1 MSSRRRKGG
10 GGGKSWAGWSG
21 ADDDLLRALVAQ
33 HGAKNWKLVAQSLSK
48 KPDQCLHRWNKV
60 LNPSLTK
67 GLWTPTEDASL
78 LGLVEKHGPKRWS
91 LIAQHLEGR
100 NGKQCRERWH
110 NHLDPSICKD
120 PFTAEEDAI
129 LLTAHA
135 KLGNRWAEISQMLE
149 GRTDNAVKN
158 RWHSSLKKCVAS
170 GESPA
175 APSPN
180 RRKRKLNA
188 SKKRTAKRASPSK
201 GHGAL
206 SISTACGGE
215 REAVAATPTEVRR
228 DAMLLMSTRIPT
240 PTATRGAAL
249 SPHPSALA
257 AAQAGAQAAAQAGG
271 DAHAQ
276 KRAAAAAAMS
286 HIQAS
291 GRTSRT
297 GTPVDGLTAGGGTLG
312 NGGGGLRRIGS
323 PIAVQQSPRPL
334 RRGLPPAAALLVTPG
349 GRAGGSSVPGL
360 RCHLFS
366 GRKASPAGTAAAA
379 AADAS
384 KAKGAKG
391 SAKRAVAAVA
401 AAAAAAAEEASTAR
415 RGALPEM
422 ASLRVHLLSSSSA
435 AQGTAAT
442 RFGRRHVVVR
452 IPAGGAGI
460 ERSNA
465 GLGLSSWPLTPLA
478 MRRASASAS
487 ARESVAVSARRG
499 PRPGPVSTAAF
510 GLGLG
515 ALADAIEISS
525 SPHRA
530 AGRGSIFKSVPR
542 PPSLAGGAVDA
553 GGLGLGVP
561 SGAPSGAPSPS
572 HMHPALLEA
581 ILPSAA
587 VSVSVRRVHA
597 EAATGTMARKEQ
609 PAIGSV
615 AMSGRTDGGHSA
627 GFAVPPPL
635 SSGADAEGKHREE
648 SPESLIQVQIL
659 GLAAAGSTGSSA
671 K

>member
-1 MSSRRRKGG
+1 
-10 GGGKSWAGWSG
+10 
-21 ADDDLLRALVAQ
+21 LLRALVAQ
-33 HGAKNWKLVAQSLSK
+33 HGSKNWKLVAQSLSK
-48 KPDQCLHRWNKV
+48 KPEQCLHRWNKV

-170 GESPA
+170 GESPTA

-180 RRKRKLNA
+180 RRKRKLSA
-188 SKKRTAKRASPSK
+188 SKKRAAKRASP
-201 GHGAL
+201 GGGRGTL
-206 SISTACGGE
+206 NVSTACGGE
-215 REAVAATPTEVRR
+215 RDAVAATPTEVRR

-297 GTPVDGLTAGGGTLG
+297 GTPVDGLTAGGGALG

-323 PIAVQQSPRPL
+323 PIPVQQSPRPL
-334 RRGLPPAAALLVTPG
+334 HRGAPPAAALLVTPG
-349 GRAGGSSVPGL
+349 GRAGGSAGPGL

-366 GRKASPAGTAAAA
+366 GRKGSPRGAAAAAIASKAKAAKAAKGTATAAAA
-379 AADAS
+379 
-384 KAKGAKG
+384 
-391 SAKRAVAAVA
+391 AAVA
-401 AAAAAAAEEASTAR
+401 AAAAAAAEEASTTR

-422 ASLRVHLLSSSSA
+422 ASLRVKLLSTSSA

-442 RFGRRHVVVR
+442 RSGRRHVVVR

-460 ERSNA
+460 ERSDT
-465 GLGLSSWPLTPLA
+465 GPGLSTWPLTPLA
-478 MRRASASAS
+478 MRRASAQAS
-487 ARESVAVSARRG
+487 ATENVTASARRG
-499 PRPGPVSTAAF
+499 ARPRPVSTAAF

-530 AGRGSIFKSVPR
+530 VGRGSVFESAGA
-542 PPSLAGGAVDA
+542 PSRLVGGAFAA
-553 GGLGLGVP
+553 GGLRLGMGANVPSGVP
-561 SGAPSGAPSPS
+561 SPSHT

-597 EAATGTMARKEQ
+597 EAAMGTAAGNGQPSTVSVVAPAQTGGGR
-609 PAIGSV
+609 
-615 AMSGRTDGGHSA
+615 SGGG
-627 GFAVPPPL
+627 AVPPPL
-635 SSGADAEGKHREE
+635 NSGADSEGKHREE

-659 GLAAAGSTGSSA
+659 GLAAAGSAESST